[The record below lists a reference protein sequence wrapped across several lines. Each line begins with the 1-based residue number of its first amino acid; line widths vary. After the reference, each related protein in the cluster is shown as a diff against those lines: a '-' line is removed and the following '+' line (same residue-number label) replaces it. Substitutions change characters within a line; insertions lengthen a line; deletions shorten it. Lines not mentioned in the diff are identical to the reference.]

1 MFFLMKNR
9 LLVSYRRIGFKPYS
23 AIRNHKFRP
32 SILFPFFLLLLTF
45 NSYAQEAAKQAQAQT
60 LTYRNHSFDVY
71 FVDITKQ
78 EVKMYLEDKNRV
90 KFHSLGNLQNHL
102 KQKGKKLIFATN
114 GGMYLPPYDSEP
126 QGLYVEN
133 TWERNPIN
141 LRDSEKLLN
150 FYMKP
155 NGVFLLT
162 DKTAKVI
169 ESSHYPQLKEKEEV
183 LYATQSGPML
193 VIEGQ
198 LHPKFNE
205 GSTSTYIRSGVGLID
220 DTHLVFAI
228 SNERVN
234 FWTFAMLFKEK
245 LKCENALYLDGAIS
259 QMYLPEL
266 KRTELG
272 GDFGVIIGVC
282 E

>member
-1 MFFLMKNR
+1 M
-9 LLVSYRRIGFKPYS
+9 
-23 AIRNHKFRP
+23 KFRFFIF
-32 SILFPFFLLLLTF
+32 SSLFLLLLTF
-45 NSYAQEAAKQAQAQT
+45 NGYAQEAAKQAEKQT
-60 LTYRNHSFDVY
+60 QLLSYRNHTFDVY
-71 FVDITKQ
+71 YVDVTKQ

-90 KFHSLGNLQNHL
+90 KFHSLGNLKKHL
-102 KQKGKKLIFATN
+102 KQQGEELIFATN
-114 GGMYLPPYDSEP
+114 GGMYLPRFDSEP

-162 DKTAKVI
+162 DKSARVI
-169 ESSHYPQLKEKEEV
+169 ESSAYPALKEKEEV
-183 LYATQSGPML
+183 KYATQSGPML
-193 VIEGQ
+193 VIDGQ

-205 GSTSTYIRSGVGLID
+205 GSSSTYIRSGVGMIN
-220 DTHLVFAI
+220 DTRLVFVI

-234 FWTFAMLFKEK
+234 FWTFAMLFKEE

-259 QMYLPEL
+259 QMYLPAL
-266 KRTELG
+266 KRKELG
-272 GDFGVIIGVC
+272 GNFGVIIGVNK
-282 E
+282 

>member
-1 MFFLMKNR
+1 MKIQYY
-9 LLVSYRRIGFKPYS
+9 LLP
-23 AIRNHKFRP
+23 
-32 SILFPFFLLLLTF
+32 LFLLFLACTVPQ
-45 NSYAQEAAKQAQAQT
+45 QEAAKQAKTIQ
-60 LTYRNHSFDVY
+60 YRNHSFDVY
-71 FVDITKQ
+71 YVDITKQ
-78 EVKMYLEDKNRV
+78 EVKMYLEGKEGV
-90 KFHSLGNLQNHL
+90 KFHSLGNLREYL
-102 KQKGKKLIFATN
+102 KEEKEELVFATN

-141 LRDSEKLLN
+141 LRDSKKLLN

-162 DKTAKVI
+162 DKSAKVI
-169 ESSHYPQLKEKEEV
+169 ESSHYPALKEKEEV
-183 LYATQSGPML
+183 KYATQSGPML
-193 VIEGQ
+193 VIDKQ

-205 GSTSTYIRSGVGLID
+205 GSTSTYIRSGVGMID

-245 LKCENALYLDGAIS
+245 LACENALYLDGAIS

-266 KRTELG
+266 KREELG
-272 GDFGVIIGVC
+272 GDFGVIIGVSK
-282 E
+282 

>member
-1 MFFLMKNR
+1 MKIQYSFF
-9 LLVSYRRIGFKPYS
+9 
-23 AIRNHKFRP
+23 
-32 SILFPFFLLLLTF
+32 FPLLLLFLAFTIPQ
-45 NSYAQEAAKQAQAQT
+45 QEAAKQAAT
-60 LTYRNHSFDVY
+60 IEYRNHSFDIY
-71 FVDITKQ
+71 YVDITKQ
-78 EVKMYLEDKNRV
+78 EVKMYLEDKERV
-90 KFHSLGNLQNHL
+90 KFHSLGNLEKYL
-102 KQKGKKLIFATN
+102 KKEGEELVFATN

-162 DKTAKVI
+162 DKSVKVI
-169 ESSHYPQLKEKEEV
+169 ESSQYPALKEKEEV
-183 LYATQSGPML
+183 RYATQSGPML
-193 VIEGQ
+193 VVDNQ

-205 GSTSTYIRSGVGLID
+205 GSTSTYIRSGVGIID
-220 DTHLVFAI
+220 NTHLVFAI

-245 LKCENALYLDGAIS
+245 LDCENALYLDGAIS

-266 KRTELG
+266 KRAELG
-272 GDFGVIIGVC
+272 GDFGVIIGVSK
-282 E
+282 

>member
-1 MFFLMKNR
+1 MKQSILYLFPVL
-9 LLVSYRRIGFKPYS
+9 LLVAF
-23 AIRNHKFRP
+23 ANF
-32 SILFPFFLLLLTF
+32 
-45 NSYAQEAAKQAQAQT
+45 QQAAKQADT
-60 LTYRNHSFDVY
+60 LTYRNHTFDVY
-71 FVDITKQ
+71 HVDITQQ
-78 EVKMYLEDKNRV
+78 EVKMYLEDEQKV
-90 KFHSLGNLQNHL
+90 KFHSLENLQKHL
-102 KQKGKKLIFATN
+102 KQRGEKLIFATN

-133 TWERNPIN
+133 GVERNPIN
-141 LRDSEKLLN
+141 LGDSEQILN

-162 DKTAKVI
+162 ENTAKVL
-169 ESSHYPQLKEKEEV
+169 ESSQYPALKEKESV
-183 LYATQSGPML
+183 RYATQSGPML

-205 GSTSTYIRSGVGLID
+205 GSTSTYIRSGVGILD

-228 SNERVN
+228 SNEKVN

-259 QMYLPEL
+259 EMYLPAL
-266 KRTELG
+266 KRKQLG
-272 GDFGVIIGVC
+272 GDFGVMIGVS

>member
-1 MFFLMKNR
+1 MKIQ
-9 LLVSYRRIGFKPYS
+9 LP
-23 AIRNHKFRP
+23 
-32 SILFPFFLLLLTF
+32 ILFYFLLCFLSF
-45 NSYAQEAAKQAQAQT
+45 NTYAQESAIQVQNQSQAQT
-60 LTYRNHSFDVY
+60 LTYRNHTFDVY
-71 FVDITKQ
+71 FVDITQQ

-90 KFHSLGNLQNHL
+90 KFHSLGNLKKYLNQ
-102 KQKGKKLIFATN
+102 QGEKLIFATN
-114 GGMYLPPYDSEP
+114 GGMYLPPFDSEP

-162 DKTAKVI
+162 DKAAKVI
-169 ESSHYPQLKEKEEV
+169 ESSEYPALKEKEEV
-183 LYATQSGPML
+183 RYATQSGPML

-198 LHPKFNE
+198 LHPRFNE
-205 GSTSTYIRSGVGLID
+205 GSTSTYIRSGVGMID
-220 DTHLVFAI
+220 DTHLIFAI

-259 QMYLPEL
+259 QMYLPAL
-266 KRTELG
+266 KRKDLG
-272 GDFGVIIGVC
+272 GDFGVIIGVS
-282 E
+282 EK